1 MVMMVKTL
9 SPSNNG
15 RCGISG
21 SVTTYVIMD
30 RVERNLKPSRGD
42 DFTGMY
48 QNWLLRENTTSSGKL
63 EVGGLALPLLSFQF
77 DLDCYHSIGIIGYS
91 VRPNI
96 RAINIEPS

>member
-1 MVMMVKTL
+1 MAIKVKSL

-15 RCGISG
+15 RSGISG

-63 EVGGLALPLLSFQF
+63 EVGGLALPLLSF
-77 DLDCYHSIGIIGYS
+77 
-91 VRPNI
+91 
-96 RAINIEPS
+96 